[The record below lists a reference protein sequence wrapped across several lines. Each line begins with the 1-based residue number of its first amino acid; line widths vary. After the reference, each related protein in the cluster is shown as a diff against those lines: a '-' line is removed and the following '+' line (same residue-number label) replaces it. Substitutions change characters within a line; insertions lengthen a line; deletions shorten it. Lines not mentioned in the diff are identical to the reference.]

1 MGKYSNVP
9 MTRRSHSVGGINLA
23 RRPKRNVSIKTYDDT
38 MGLSR
43 TEERELKKALYAS
56 LQECKRLARYQ
67 LDADEQHV
75 PQPVPRQTR
84 PIRSRSWPYTPS
96 VCSTATPSTCVSV
109 DESSQDS
116 VKSSVSSVVEQ
127 KTRQERKIHAQRKFA
142 QGSLPPTPS
151 TTPVKVKA
159 SPIKLLPR
167 RAKTE
172 DFLTFLC
179 LRGSS
184 VLPPHLDFFN
194 FSRGEPSHGEIS
206 APETPPRP
214 EPGSKCER
222 TRESTPESSSV
233 STNDELYEIGTPSP
247 CSVIANGR
255 NGVSARKAARASAST
270 PETARGIVSLSQGL
284 TKKATRPQV
293 TYFWRAQ
300 RLHDT
305 VEKLWWK
312 SGYVIERDQ
321 CGTLTPD
328 LKIPLLSPQSG
339 CPASDQK
346 IPLLSP
352 QSGCPASDQKIPL
365 LSPQSGCPA
374 SDQKI
379 PLLSPQSG
387 RPASDQKIPLLSP
400 QSGCPA
406 SDQKIPL
413 LSPQSGCPAS
423 DQKIPLLSPQSGCPA
438 SDQKIPLL
446 SPQSGRPAS
455 DQKIPLLSPQSG
467 RPASDQKI
475 PLLSP
480 QSGRPASDQKI
491 PLLSPQS
498 GCPAS
503 DQKIP
508 LLSPQS
514 GYPASDTKMPIL
526 SPQSGCPAS
535 PDQRIQL
542 KSLQFGCPES
552 DPTMPLLSPQSFC
565 PASPDEWKVPAELK
579 CPKHSIVTELP
590 ECPEHQESQ
599 AVVRVE
605 DGRGE
610 TYLPVLDE
618 QTGVFK
624 LEIRASR
631 LHSLREHTDGGKS
644 MSQIMSQSDDL
655 DEGTETGGGVL
666 EEIDDVTSQTGG
678 GGADT
683 VHTGTKPRD
692 PTVPDLSQTACFVT
706 IVYEQ
711 RRRRCVED
719 DNIQNLPRYI
729 TSETRHDPGLAS
741 QVNVLFPEMEPP
753 GIENHPE
760 TQVVHSQCNSQPQCV
775 EGQSV
780 HDTFQSDKHTRQA
793 SKQDTFEEYLKNLPQ
808 ECVIGLGHVQP
819 TELSYMSSSGTSISD
834 APCEGWTNNSAGMA
848 SGHRGRIM
856 AASLLPH
863 RQVEW
868 QPDSG
873 ITSDGKILN
882 LETSEWPT
890 QRGNMSFR
898 HDDLDLVQDSPMLKP
913 VNDVAC
919 GHQGMRGTC
928 EDACATEDLLLS
940 CVDDRYFSG
949 DDRYFSGALSP
960 SDDYF
965 YQDLLKPC
973 PKSCRLDDL
982 LWPDVPER
990 GDARFHSHVELP
1002 DEFYGTMEEG
1012 RSPLDGGEPL
1022 YQSVTPGLEFHQGV
1036 DPGLSGALGN
1046 SPRSLQI
1053 HHNVHEEKERRICS
1067 KYSGELDSFEII
1079 SSYRNR
1085 HVQLKDISTKPRESL
1100 SVHCHNVHCSHIG
1113 RMSSHTGQSPRE
1125 QLSLMGRNSFCRHSQ
1140 AWQTQEPRQGEGS
1153 KPMTKL
1159 REMLLCADVAACGR
1173 TSDGL
1178 QKEVDNDADVA
1189 ACGRT
1194 SDGLQKEVDTNADVA
1209 ACGRTSDGLQKE
1221 VDNDADVAAC
1231 GRTSDGL
1238 QKEVDNDADV
1248 ASCGRTSDGLQKEVD
1263 TNAHV
1268 AACGRTSDGLQK
1280 EVDNDADVAA
1290 CGRTSDGLQKEV
1302 DTNADVAACGR
1313 ISDGLQKEV
1322 DNDAD
1327 VAACGRTSDGLQKEV
1342 DNDADVASCGRTS
1355 DGLQKEVDTNAHV
1368 AACGR
1373 TSDGLQKEV
1382 DNDADVAACGR
1393 TSDGL
1398 QKEVDTNADV
1408 AACGRISD
1416 GHQKEVDND
1425 ADVAA
1430 CGRISDGLQKEVD
1443 TNADVAACG
1452 RISDGH
1458 KKETDVSNSSYSS
1471 SSAGPTDPQA
1481 EHGCCRTQDSP
1492 AAVSPVGYRV
1502 KRIIVKPRQYSSATD
1517 SPPLEIRVIE
1527 SLSPETIWEDQRHVT
1542 LGRVI
1547 GYTPSSSVTPRT
1559 TGTSTEVC
1567 SVSCQGD
1574 SRDATAAG
1582 DVGDIEGDDLDS
1594 ALASLAAQCEA
1605 MRTRKRRASLLLG
1618 RRSNV
1623 GTQTVYD
1630 IKSEFRPSL
1639 SDSPRPRPCE
1649 TSNCRTNLRNK
1660 CDTLACW
1667 KPRKTFLWKESEKPK
1682 VKKVE
1687 TAMSKSDENCHWK
1700 QGHDLFPSKQLGKQP
1715 KTWTKIS
1722 SNKPG
1727 RVGLPS
1733 VGSATHRGQNRETLY
1748 TDTSGDLGRSVQ
1760 VTKQEKKLME
1770 ITRSS
1775 SGPKP
1780 IHSMTLVT
1788 DKSDLHCLQ
1797 LDKRPDTVVN
1807 LKVCSPDTASV
1818 SQHRL
1823 ETNPSQGPSA
1833 SGVPHTES
1841 NSLTAPR
1848 ESRTNIDP
1856 PTHIGA
1862 RQRVPL
1868 KKCAKKTN
1876 MEICP
1881 VRASAEIVPLCPPPY
1896 SVQKC
1901 VEEAGRMGI
1910 KNKTSHAT
1918 SVDKVQLS
1926 DQNTVYGAGRLFP
1939 PPPCVMACGICES
1952 SHNSFKPVDPVSLHR
1967 KSSAHTSRSFKERLK
1982 RKKELVEQKFRE
1994 RAMKKTALLK
2004 GKLKMRSHDTKK
2016 GGRVDEGARKKS
2028 GRMEEHPRKK
2038 RMVRRSSVRL
2048 KELTKAMK
2056 AKKKRRRV
2064 MEMEEE
2070 EVTITLPRPS
2080 RPVGRKRN
2088 FAPRPVGGGGVTDM
2102 PRFVREEED
2111 FQMYSDDDDDDDE
2124 VSFGK
2129 VSSSPRPQSVKE
2141 RKEKSSGRKK
2151 KVVGMRTRSSIQKVV
2166 SSPAK
2171 IVASKR
2177 LSAVKKLRKT
2187 KGDQMM
2193 LSKIIEKRRR
2203 LKQEDGQGEAA
2214 KRGRKPTGSKKLG
2227 SPEKQ
2232 SRSDSALKADLSS
2245 LMEVPTF
2252 RPSEEEF
2259 RDPIQ
2264 YIESIREQAEPFG
2277 MCQIIPPSSWKCES
2291 KINEDMRFTAQV
2303 QLVHKLYKRW
2313 GPNIQFTASAN
2324 KHLGAIGADLEPSPQ
2339 IGGVEVDLY
2348 KLSRTIMEFGGM
2360 QNVVDK
2366 KKWVKIADAMKI
2378 PKLAQDRGMRLYDVY
2393 CKYLLPYDTLSMDEK
2408 TCLEQS
2414 VMSERQRKEKSGK
2427 GEDEEAIVKGKSNP
2441 LSTFNRV
2448 ARNVRSMWFK
2458 DEPTPE
2464 QVECEYWRLVEGRSN
2479 HVAVQCGHV
2488 STSTQGSGFP
2498 SKKDSPYARHSWNLN
2513 NLSDNPKCI
2522 LRCLGPVSGATIPT
2536 LHIGMLFATSCWCT
2550 DVHHLPYIQYL
2561 HTGADIVWYSIQKQ
2575 QEGKLKTAMK
2585 ELVPSLVSHEDP
2597 RWLKEDTV
2605 MVNPS
2610 RLTSRGVTVSRC
2622 VQRSKTFVAIF
2633 PKSYTA
2639 TISCGYNVSESVH
2652 YATRNWISTGV
2663 AVAEDLSRSVEPE
2676 LFSMDALLCHL
2687 VSDPTSDVQTLK
2699 MAVPFF
2705 DKVLTRELSLRKQLH
2720 EAGLKV
2726 VKRGG
2731 MLDDMPAAPLSR
2743 KRSLDHVEDN
2753 VCDISKKHC
2762 YFSKV
2767 VNECENLT
2775 LSLEEG
2781 LKHIQKK
2788 KHLKHCKL
2796 VYRYPEEELRS
2807 MLQSAQCRL
2816 DISGNSDGASSSSSS
2831 SSKKR
2836 SMKR

>member
-38 MGLSR
+38 VGLSR

-284 TKKATRPQV
+284 TKKATRVSTPH
-293 TYFWRAQ
+293 RG
-300 RLHDT
+300 R
-305 VEKLWWK
+305 K
-312 SGYVIERDQ
+312 SGSVDK
-321 CGTLTPD
+321 TPSPR
-328 LKIPLLSPQSG
+328 KGSPLVRGSPSKRGFAVKSLSPQFSKT
-339 CPASDQK
+339 PPKKKLSLKQKALLPFMPRKASTK
-346 IPLLSP
+346 HGSHRE
-352 QSGCPASDQKIPL
+352 ASSK
-365 LSPQSGCPA
+365 
-374 SDQKI
+374 
-379 PLLSPQSG
+379 
-387 RPASDQKIPLLSP
+387 
-400 QSGCPA
+400 
-406 SDQKIPL
+406 
-413 LSPQSGCPAS
+413 
-423 DQKIPLLSPQSGCPA
+423 
-438 SDQKIPLL
+438 
-446 SPQSGRPAS
+446 
-455 DQKIPLLSPQSG
+455 
-467 RPASDQKI
+467 
-475 PLLSP
+475 
-480 QSGRPASDQKI
+480 
-491 PLLSPQS
+491 
-498 GCPAS
+498 
-503 DQKIP
+503 
-508 LLSPQS
+508 
-514 GYPASDTKMPIL
+514 
-526 SPQSGCPAS
+526 
-535 PDQRIQL
+535 
-542 KSLQFGCPES
+542 
-552 DPTMPLLSPQSFC
+552 
-565 PASPDEWKVPAELK
+565 
-579 CPKHSIVTELP
+579 
-590 ECPEHQESQ
+590 Q
-599 AVVRVE
+599 AV
-605 DGRGE
+605 
-610 TYLPVLDE
+610 
-618 QTGVFK
+618 
-624 LEIRASR
+624 LE
-631 LHSLREHTDGGKS
+631 G
-644 MSQIMSQSDDL
+644 SQS
-655 DEGTETGGGVL
+655 
-666 EEIDDVTSQTGG
+666 S
-678 GGADT
+678 
-683 VHTGTKPRD
+683 
-692 PTVPDLSQTACFVT
+692 
-706 IVYEQ
+706 
-711 RRRRCVED
+711 
-719 DNIQNLPRYI
+719 
-729 TSETRHDPGLAS
+729 
-741 QVNVLFPEMEPP
+741 
-753 GIENHPE
+753 
-760 TQVVHSQCNSQPQCV
+760 HS
-775 EGQSV
+775 
-780 HDTFQSDKHTRQA
+780 
-793 SKQDTFEEYLKNLPQ
+793 
-808 ECVIGLGHVQP
+808 
-819 TELSYMSSSGTSISD
+819 
-834 APCEGWTNNSAGMA
+834 
-848 SGHRGRIM
+848 
-856 AASLLPH
+856 
-863 RQVEW
+863 
-868 QPDSG
+868 
-873 ITSDGKILN
+873 
-882 LETSEWPT
+882 
-890 QRGNMSFR
+890 
-898 HDDLDLVQDSPMLKP
+898 
-913 VNDVAC
+913 
-919 GHQGMRGTC
+919 
-928 EDACATEDLLLS
+928 
-940 CVDDRYFSG
+940 
-949 DDRYFSGALSP
+949 
-960 SDDYF
+960 
-965 YQDLLKPC
+965 
-973 PKSCRLDDL
+973 
-982 LWPDVPER
+982 
-990 GDARFHSHVELP
+990 
-1002 DEFYGTMEEG
+1002 
-1012 RSPLDGGEPL
+1012 
-1022 YQSVTPGLEFHQGV
+1022 
-1036 DPGLSGALGN
+1036 
-1046 SPRSLQI
+1046 
-1053 HHNVHEEKERRICS
+1053 
-1067 KYSGELDSFEII
+1067 
-1079 SSYRNR
+1079 
-1085 HVQLKDISTKPRESL
+1085 
-1100 SVHCHNVHCSHIG
+1100 
-1113 RMSSHTGQSPRE
+1113 
-1125 QLSLMGRNSFCRHSQ
+1125 
-1140 AWQTQEPRQGEGS
+1140 
-1153 KPMTKL
+1153 
-1159 REMLLCADVAACGR
+1159 
-1173 TSDGL
+1173 
-1178 QKEVDNDADVA
+1178 
-1189 ACGRT
+1189 
-1194 SDGLQKEVDTNADVA
+1194 
-1209 ACGRTSDGLQKE
+1209 
-1221 VDNDADVAAC
+1221 
-1231 GRTSDGL
+1231 
-1238 QKEVDNDADV
+1238 
-1248 ASCGRTSDGLQKEVD
+1248 
-1263 TNAHV
+1263 
-1268 AACGRTSDGLQK
+1268 
-1280 EVDNDADVAA
+1280 
-1290 CGRTSDGLQKEV
+1290 
-1302 DTNADVAACGR
+1302 
-1313 ISDGLQKEV
+1313 
-1322 DNDAD
+1322 
-1327 VAACGRTSDGLQKEV
+1327 
-1342 DNDADVASCGRTS
+1342 
-1355 DGLQKEVDTNAHV
+1355 
-1368 AACGR
+1368 
-1373 TSDGLQKEV
+1373 
-1382 DNDADVAACGR
+1382 
-1393 TSDGL
+1393 
-1398 QKEVDTNADV
+1398 
-1408 AACGRISD
+1408 
-1416 GHQKEVDND
+1416 
-1425 ADVAA
+1425 
-1430 CGRISDGLQKEVD
+1430 
-1443 TNADVAACG
+1443 
-1452 RISDGH
+1452 
-1458 KKETDVSNSSYSS
+1458 
-1471 SSAGPTDPQA
+1471 
-1481 EHGCCRTQDSP
+1481 
-1492 AAVSPVGYRV
+1492 
-1502 KRIIVKPRQYSSATD
+1502 
-1517 SPPLEIRVIE
+1517 
-1527 SLSPETIWEDQRHVT
+1527 
-1542 LGRVI
+1542 
-1547 GYTPSSSVTPRT
+1547 
-1559 TGTSTEVC
+1559 
-1567 SVSCQGD
+1567 
-1574 SRDATAAG
+1574 
-1582 DVGDIEGDDLDS
+1582 
-1594 ALASLAAQCEA
+1594 
-1605 MRTRKRRASLLLG
+1605 
-1618 RRSNV
+1618 
-1623 GTQTVYD
+1623 
-1630 IKSEFRPSL
+1630 
-1639 SDSPRPRPCE
+1639 
-1649 TSNCRTNLRNK
+1649 
-1660 CDTLACW
+1660 
-1667 KPRKTFLWKESEKPK
+1667 
-1682 VKKVE
+1682 
-1687 TAMSKSDENCHWK
+1687 
-1700 QGHDLFPSKQLGKQP
+1700 
-1715 KTWTKIS
+1715 
-1722 SNKPG
+1722 
-1727 RVGLPS
+1727 
-1733 VGSATHRGQNRETLY
+1733 
-1748 TDTSGDLGRSVQ
+1748 
-1760 VTKQEKKLME
+1760 
-1770 ITRSS
+1770 
-1775 SGPKP
+1775 
-1780 IHSMTLVT
+1780 
-1788 DKSDLHCLQ
+1788 
-1797 LDKRPDTVVN
+1797 
-1807 LKVCSPDTASV
+1807 
-1818 SQHRL
+1818 
-1823 ETNPSQGPSA
+1823 
-1833 SGVPHTES
+1833 
-1841 NSLTAPR
+1841 
-1848 ESRTNIDP
+1848 
-1856 PTHIGA
+1856 
-1862 RQRVPL
+1862 
-1868 KKCAKKTN
+1868 
-1876 MEICP
+1876 
-1881 VRASAEIVPLCPPPY
+1881 
-1896 SVQKC
+1896 
-1901 VEEAGRMGI
+1901 
-1910 KNKTSHAT
+1910 
-1918 SVDKVQLS
+1918 
-1926 DQNTVYGAGRLFP
+1926 
-1939 PPPCVMACGICES
+1939 
-1952 SHNSFKPVDPVSLHR
+1952 SFKPVDPVSLHR
-1967 KSSAHTSRSFKERLK
+1967 KSSAHTSRSLKERLK

-2016 GGRVDEGARKKS
+2016 GGRVDEGTRKKS

-2102 PRFVREEED
+2102 PRFVPEEED

-2129 VSSSPRPQSVKE
+2129 VSSPRPQSVKE

-2561 HTGADIVWYSIQKQ
+2561 HTGADIVWYSIPKQ

-2622 VQRSKTFVAIF
+2622 VQRPKTFVAIF

-2767 VNECENLT
+2767 VNESENLT

-2816 DISGNSDGASSSSSS
+2816 DISGNSDGASSSSS
-2831 SSKKR
+2831 KKR

>member
-38 MGLSR
+38 VGLSR

-284 TKKATRPQV
+284 TKKATR
-293 TYFWRAQ
+293 
-300 RLHDT
+300 
-305 VEKLWWK
+305 
-312 SGYVIERDQ
+312 
-321 CGTLTPD
+321 
-328 LKIPLLSPQSG
+328 
-339 CPASDQK
+339 
-346 IPLLSP
+346 
-352 QSGCPASDQKIPL
+352 
-365 LSPQSGCPA
+365 
-374 SDQKI
+374 
-379 PLLSPQSG
+379 
-387 RPASDQKIPLLSP
+387 
-400 QSGCPA
+400 
-406 SDQKIPL
+406 
-413 LSPQSGCPAS
+413 
-423 DQKIPLLSPQSGCPA
+423 
-438 SDQKIPLL
+438 
-446 SPQSGRPAS
+446 
-455 DQKIPLLSPQSG
+455 
-467 RPASDQKI
+467 
-475 PLLSP
+475 
-480 QSGRPASDQKI
+480 
-491 PLLSPQS
+491 
-498 GCPAS
+498 
-503 DQKIP
+503 
-508 LLSPQS
+508 
-514 GYPASDTKMPIL
+514 
-526 SPQSGCPAS
+526 
-535 PDQRIQL
+535 
-542 KSLQFGCPES
+542 
-552 DPTMPLLSPQSFC
+552 
-565 PASPDEWKVPAELK
+565 
-579 CPKHSIVTELP
+579 
-590 ECPEHQESQ
+590 
-599 AVVRVE
+599 
-605 DGRGE
+605 
-610 TYLPVLDE
+610 
-618 QTGVFK
+618 
-624 LEIRASR
+624 
-631 LHSLREHTDGGKS
+631 
-644 MSQIMSQSDDL
+644 
-655 DEGTETGGGVL
+655 
-666 EEIDDVTSQTGG
+666 
-678 GGADT
+678 
-683 VHTGTKPRD
+683 
-692 PTVPDLSQTACFVT
+692 
-706 IVYEQ
+706 
-711 RRRRCVED
+711 
-719 DNIQNLPRYI
+719 
-729 TSETRHDPGLAS
+729 
-741 QVNVLFPEMEPP
+741 
-753 GIENHPE
+753 
-760 TQVVHSQCNSQPQCV
+760 
-775 EGQSV
+775 
-780 HDTFQSDKHTRQA
+780 
-793 SKQDTFEEYLKNLPQ
+793 
-808 ECVIGLGHVQP
+808 
-819 TELSYMSSSGTSISD
+819 
-834 APCEGWTNNSAGMA
+834 
-848 SGHRGRIM
+848 
-856 AASLLPH
+856 
-863 RQVEW
+863 
-868 QPDSG
+868 
-873 ITSDGKILN
+873 
-882 LETSEWPT
+882 
-890 QRGNMSFR
+890 
-898 HDDLDLVQDSPMLKP
+898 
-913 VNDVAC
+913 
-919 GHQGMRGTC
+919 
-928 EDACATEDLLLS
+928 
-940 CVDDRYFSG
+940 
-949 DDRYFSGALSP
+949 
-960 SDDYF
+960 
-965 YQDLLKPC
+965 
-973 PKSCRLDDL
+973 
-982 LWPDVPER
+982 
-990 GDARFHSHVELP
+990 
-1002 DEFYGTMEEG
+1002 
-1012 RSPLDGGEPL
+1012 
-1022 YQSVTPGLEFHQGV
+1022 
-1036 DPGLSGALGN
+1036 
-1046 SPRSLQI
+1046 
-1053 HHNVHEEKERRICS
+1053 
-1067 KYSGELDSFEII
+1067 
-1079 SSYRNR
+1079 
-1085 HVQLKDISTKPRESL
+1085 
-1100 SVHCHNVHCSHIG
+1100 
-1113 RMSSHTGQSPRE
+1113 SSHS
-1125 QLSLMGRNSFCRHSQ
+1125 
-1140 AWQTQEPRQGEGS
+1140 
-1153 KPMTKL
+1153 
-1159 REMLLCADVAACGR
+1159 
-1173 TSDGL
+1173 
-1178 QKEVDNDADVA
+1178 
-1189 ACGRT
+1189 
-1194 SDGLQKEVDTNADVA
+1194 
-1209 ACGRTSDGLQKE
+1209 
-1221 VDNDADVAAC
+1221 
-1231 GRTSDGL
+1231 
-1238 QKEVDNDADV
+1238 
-1248 ASCGRTSDGLQKEVD
+1248 
-1263 TNAHV
+1263 
-1268 AACGRTSDGLQK
+1268 
-1280 EVDNDADVAA
+1280 
-1290 CGRTSDGLQKEV
+1290 
-1302 DTNADVAACGR
+1302 
-1313 ISDGLQKEV
+1313 
-1322 DNDAD
+1322 
-1327 VAACGRTSDGLQKEV
+1327 
-1342 DNDADVASCGRTS
+1342 
-1355 DGLQKEVDTNAHV
+1355 
-1368 AACGR
+1368 
-1373 TSDGLQKEV
+1373 
-1382 DNDADVAACGR
+1382 
-1393 TSDGL
+1393 
-1398 QKEVDTNADV
+1398 
-1408 AACGRISD
+1408 
-1416 GHQKEVDND
+1416 
-1425 ADVAA
+1425 
-1430 CGRISDGLQKEVD
+1430 
-1443 TNADVAACG
+1443 
-1452 RISDGH
+1452 
-1458 KKETDVSNSSYSS
+1458 
-1471 SSAGPTDPQA
+1471 
-1481 EHGCCRTQDSP
+1481 
-1492 AAVSPVGYRV
+1492 
-1502 KRIIVKPRQYSSATD
+1502 
-1517 SPPLEIRVIE
+1517 
-1527 SLSPETIWEDQRHVT
+1527 
-1542 LGRVI
+1542 
-1547 GYTPSSSVTPRT
+1547 
-1559 TGTSTEVC
+1559 
-1567 SVSCQGD
+1567 
-1574 SRDATAAG
+1574 
-1582 DVGDIEGDDLDS
+1582 
-1594 ALASLAAQCEA
+1594 
-1605 MRTRKRRASLLLG
+1605 
-1618 RRSNV
+1618 
-1623 GTQTVYD
+1623 
-1630 IKSEFRPSL
+1630 
-1639 SDSPRPRPCE
+1639 
-1649 TSNCRTNLRNK
+1649 
-1660 CDTLACW
+1660 
-1667 KPRKTFLWKESEKPK
+1667 
-1682 VKKVE
+1682 
-1687 TAMSKSDENCHWK
+1687 
-1700 QGHDLFPSKQLGKQP
+1700 
-1715 KTWTKIS
+1715 
-1722 SNKPG
+1722 
-1727 RVGLPS
+1727 
-1733 VGSATHRGQNRETLY
+1733 
-1748 TDTSGDLGRSVQ
+1748 
-1760 VTKQEKKLME
+1760 
-1770 ITRSS
+1770 
-1775 SGPKP
+1775 
-1780 IHSMTLVT
+1780 
-1788 DKSDLHCLQ
+1788 
-1797 LDKRPDTVVN
+1797 
-1807 LKVCSPDTASV
+1807 
-1818 SQHRL
+1818 
-1823 ETNPSQGPSA
+1823 
-1833 SGVPHTES
+1833 
-1841 NSLTAPR
+1841 
-1848 ESRTNIDP
+1848 
-1856 PTHIGA
+1856 
-1862 RQRVPL
+1862 
-1868 KKCAKKTN
+1868 
-1876 MEICP
+1876 
-1881 VRASAEIVPLCPPPY
+1881 
-1896 SVQKC
+1896 
-1901 VEEAGRMGI
+1901 
-1910 KNKTSHAT
+1910 
-1918 SVDKVQLS
+1918 
-1926 DQNTVYGAGRLFP
+1926 
-1939 PPPCVMACGICES
+1939 
-1952 SHNSFKPVDPVSLHR
+1952 SFKPVDPVSLHR
-1967 KSSAHTSRSFKERLK
+1967 KSSAHTSRSLKERLK

-2016 GGRVDEGARKKS
+2016 GGRVDEGTRKKS

-2102 PRFVREEED
+2102 PRFVPEEED

-2129 VSSSPRPQSVKE
+2129 VSSPRPQSVKE

-2561 HTGADIVWYSIQKQ
+2561 HTGADIVWYSIPKQ

-2622 VQRSKTFVAIF
+2622 VQRPKTFVAIF

-2767 VNECENLT
+2767 VNESENLT

-2816 DISGNSDGASSSSSS
+2816 DISGNSDGASSSSS
-2831 SSKKR
+2831 KKR